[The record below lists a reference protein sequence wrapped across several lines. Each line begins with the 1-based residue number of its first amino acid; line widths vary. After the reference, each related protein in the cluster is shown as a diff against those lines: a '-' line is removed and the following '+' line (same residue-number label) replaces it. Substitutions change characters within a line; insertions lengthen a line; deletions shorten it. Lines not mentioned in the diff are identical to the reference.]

1 VRWDSRFNGK
11 LREQPL
17 HVLVPL
23 LNVLNR
29 LFPREVHRLL
39 QAERTAHTESIPEE
53 SGLVGWLVK
62 GHEGDREGVA
72 CVCC

>member
-1 VRWDSRFNGK
+1 MWDSRLNGK
-11 LREQPL
+11 LREKPL

-39 QAERTAHTESIPEE
+39 QAERTAHAESIPKE
-53 SGLVGWLVK
+53 SGWLVGQRSEMK
-62 GHEGDREGVA
+62 VTEVVV
-72 CVCC
+72 CVCG